1 MKKTVLSA
9 VILPLFLLVT
19 FALNFNYTISQD
31 APKEK
36 KISKSLEK
44 TQKNMN
50 LTDEQTNQV
59 KAIREEAAKQRKEA
73 KGKPNE
79 KELIKAINKDAN
91 AKVKALLTPEQKT
104 EMKEKAKEK
113 RKIVK
118 EKKAAKES
126 NTKKVE

>member
-1 MKKTVLSA
+1 MKTTVLTA
-9 VILPLFLLVT
+9 VILPLFLLVSFSINT
-19 FALNFNYTISQD
+19 NYAFSQD

-36 KISKSLEK
+36 KISKRLEK

-59 KAIREEAAKQRKEA
+59 KAIREEAARQRKEA

-91 AKVKALLTPEQKT
+91 AKVQALLTPEQKADI
-104 EMKEKAKEK
+104 KEKAKEK
-113 RKIVK
+113 RKIAK
-118 EKKAAKES
+118 EKKAAKDAS
-126 NTKKVE
+126 TKKVE

>member
-1 MKKTVLSA
+1 MK
-9 VILPLFLLVT
+9 FLLKKSILSTLVLVLFSIVLT
-19 FALNFNYTISQD
+19 VPGYSQD

-36 KISKSLEK
+36 KISKRLEK

-59 KAIREEAAKQRKEA
+59 KAIREEAARQRKEA

-79 KELIKAINKDAN
+79 KELIKAINKDA
-91 AKVKALLTPEQKT
+91 AEKTKALLTPEQKADI
-104 EMKEKAKEK
+104 KEKAKEK
-113 RKIVK
+113 RKIAK
-118 EKKAAKES
+118 EKKAAKEA

>member
-1 MKKTVLSA
+1 MKTKLLSA
-9 VILPLFLLVT
+9 IIFPLFLLLAFT
-19 FALNFNYTISQD
+19 AFEQTAFSQD

-36 KISKSLEK
+36 KISKRLEK

-59 KAIREEAAKQRKEA
+59 KAIREEAARQRKEA

-79 KELIKAINKDAN
+79 KELIKAINKDAEQ
-91 AKVKALLTPEQKT
+91 KVKALLTPEQKADI
-104 EMKEKAKEK
+104 KEKAKEK
-113 RKIVK
+113 RKIAK
-118 EKKAAKES
+118 EKKAAKEA

>member
-1 MKKTVLSA
+1 MNLLLKKSIVSTLVLVLFSIVLS
-9 VILPLFLLVT
+9 VPG
-19 FALNFNYTISQD
+19 YSQD

-59 KAIREEAAKQRKEA
+59 KAIREEAARQRKEA

-79 KELIKAINKDAN
+79 KELIKAINKDA
-91 AKVKALLTPEQKT
+91 AQKTKALLTPEQKT

-113 RKIVK
+113 RKIAK
-118 EKKAAKES
+118 EKKATKDAS
-126 NTKKVE
+126 TKKVE

>member
-1 MKKTVLSA
+1 MKTTVLSA
-9 VILPLFLLVT
+9 FILPLFLLVT
-19 FALNFNYTISQD
+19 FSLNSNYVFSQD

-36 KISKSLEK
+36 KISKRLEK

-59 KAIREEAAKQRKEA
+59 KAIREEAARQRKEA

-79 KELIKAINKDAN
+79 KELIKAINKDA
-91 AKVKALLTPEQKT
+91 AQKTKALLTPEQKT

-113 RKIVK
+113 RKIAK
-118 EKKAAKES
+118 EKKAAKDA